1 MSPHDATNDADGPA
15 LTSHSPVDVLLET
28 KLHWPKVRD
37 RWVDRD
43 RLLDLFDESTQRP
56 VCLVAAPAGYG
67 KTTLAAQWLAGRRG
81 DRVAAWVS
89 LDAADND
96 PGRLW
101 THVAT
106 ALDRA
111 GAPLASDVGA
121 FMAGNGGDLIG
132 GVLPK
137 LVNAM
142 ASALEDVV

>member
-1 MSPHDATNDADGPA
+1 MSPNDESNGAA
-15 LTSHSPVDVLLET
+15 LTSHSPVEVLLET

-67 KTTLAAQWLAGRRG
+67 KTTLAAQWFASLRG

-101 THVAT
+101 THVSA
-106 ALDRA
+106 ALARA
-111 GAPLASDVGA
+111 GVPLASDVG
-121 FMAGNGGDLIG
+121 FMAGESGDLTA
-132 GVLPK
+132 GVLAN
-137 LVNAM
+137 LINAM
-142 ASALEDVV
+142 AGSVEDVVLI